1 MENDVI
7 DKAVDTYTAVKI
19 IKTVAKAIAGI
30 FTSFGFIIIVAVI
43 TGFMATDGTGAV
55 ANAFSSIV
63 DKATSILP

>member
-30 FTSFGFIIIVAVI
+30 FTSFGFIIILLIIMIVVIVAS
-43 TGFMATDGTGAV
+43 GNNFSQSAV
-55 ANAFSSIV
+55 YTTFSPEV
-63 DKATSILP
+63 EQ